1 VRAYAPCERQRRAL
15 VQEVAVKPRLRPIF
29 VLTPERDARRELD
42 AALDTLADA
51 MAEQILDRARAEVCG
66 GNAPPSRSSSTP
78 VTQALVAPSIEGV
91 VQ

>member
-1 VRAYAPCERQRRAL
+1 VARAL

-29 VLTPERDARRELD
+29 VLTPERGARGELD

-66 GNAPPSRSSSTP
+66 GSTPPSRSSSAP
-78 VTQALVAPSIEGV
+78 VTLALVAPSIEGV
-91 VQ
+91 AQ

>member
-1 VRAYAPCERQRRAL
+1 
-15 VQEVAVKPRLRPIF
+15 VKPRLRPIF
-29 VLTPERDARRELD
+29 VLTPSSDARRELD

-66 GNAPPSRSSSTP
+66 DRAAPSHSDITP